1 MSGALAGLKIIE
13 LASYVSGPFA
23 SMMLADLGAEVIKI
37 EVPGQGDPF
46 RGWGHEGYSPT
57 FRILNRNKRS
67 LCLNLQSVEGKEIF
81 LKLASDADVL
91 IENMRPGAL
100 ERLGLGYDTLAAAN
114 PRLVYCAIS
123 GYGSDGPYR
132 DRPGY
137 DTIGQAMG
145 GLLSVLTDRSHPT
158 GTGASLSDHLTGLYA
173 LYAIQGALLARVQ
186 TGRGQKVETSL
197 LQATVAFCSENGVR
211 YLESDIV
218 ADRNTRLHTAQVY
231 AFAAGDGLPFVVHL
245 SSPQKFWHS
254 LVAAIERSEL
264 RDDPRFIDRSARVR
278 NYDALDAILRDVFAT
293 APRTTWLDRLE
304 ASDVPAAPILDMK
317 EVFDDPQVKHLGMV
331 VEMSHP
337 TMGPVRQVG
346 SGIRMSDTPPQ
357 LRTAPPT
364 LGENTREI
372 LAGLGYS
379 NDALLAMTAS
389 GVIQG

>member
-1 MSGALAGLKIIE
+1 M
-13 LASYVSGPFA
+13 
-23 SMMLADLGAEVIKI
+23 
-37 EVPGQGDPF
+37 
-46 RGWGHEGYSPT
+46 
-57 FRILNRNKRS
+57 
-67 LCLNLQSVEGKEIF
+67 
-81 LKLASDADVL
+81 
-91 IENMRPGAL
+91 
-100 ERLGLGYDTLAAAN
+100 
-114 PRLVYCAIS
+114 
-123 GYGSDGPYR
+123 
-132 DRPGY
+132 
-137 DTIGQAMG
+137 
-145 GLLSVLTDRSHPT
+145 
-158 GTGASLSDHLTGLYA
+158 
-173 LYAIQGALLARVQ
+173 
-186 TGRGQKVETSL
+186 
-197 LQATVAFCSENGVR
+197 
-211 YLESDIV
+211 
-218 ADRNTRLHTAQVY
+218 
-231 AFAAGDGLPFVVHL
+231 
-245 SSPQKFWHS
+245 
-254 LVAAIERSEL
+254 AAIERSEL